1 MTRTTVGVLRGG
13 TSSEYPLSLKTGA
26 AILQALPE
34 DKYETR
40 DILVDK
46 NGLWH
51 LRGMPVTPA
60 RALAQLDVVLNAIHG
75 GVGEDGSVQRMLDRA
90 GVPYAGSRALPS
102 NMSLNKARTYELLR
116 KRGIPV
122 PRGRTFNLEQE
133 ISAEDMAREIF
144 QQFGPP
150 YIVKPTNEGA
160 SNGVRYVATLIEL
173 PDAIADVLEAFGTA
187 KVQEY
192 LMGAEVSVGV
202 IEDFRGEE
210 LYTLP
215 PVHII
220 IPDGKFLRFEHHD
233 QGLAR
238 HIVPSNF
245 SDEEKQLF
253 ADIARTAHRALGLAH
268 YSRAD
273 IMLTR
278 SGAYLLE
285 MNSVPGLYHGAAFPP
300 ALEAVGSSIREFV
313 EHAIH
318 LAQR

>member
-220 IPDGKFLRFEHHD
+220 IPDGKFLTFEHHD